1 MSAIL
6 SHSPF
11 SETPTTA
18 RRSRPVVP
26 PTAPPTVP
34 PTVPPSPTLPLH
46 SASAGVESFGTSAW
60 LARAAASWTRGEM
73 RRAASLTQ
81 RDAAATAMS
90 RERRYDLD

>member
-11 SETPTTA
+11 PETPTTA
-18 RRSRPVVP
+18 RRSRSVVP
-26 PTAPPTVP
+26 PTAP

>member
-11 SETPTTA
+11 PETATTA
-18 RRSRPVVP
+18 GRTRPIVP

-34 PTVPPSPTLPLH
+34 PSPTLKLH
-46 SASAGVESFGTSAW
+46 SASTDVESFGTSAW
-60 LARAAASWTRGEM
+60 LARAAASWSRGEM
-73 RRAASLTQ
+73 RRAASPTQ